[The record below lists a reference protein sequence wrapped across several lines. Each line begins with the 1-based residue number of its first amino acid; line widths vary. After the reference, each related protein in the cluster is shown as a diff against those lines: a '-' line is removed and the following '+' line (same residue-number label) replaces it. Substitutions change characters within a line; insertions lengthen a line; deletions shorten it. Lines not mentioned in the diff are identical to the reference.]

1 MCLVGESDLQ
11 LNPYLFIAYLLIDV
25 IVYSN
30 GIDNPIYKMETDD
43 RHGEQT
49 CRLPGRLWGRE
60 WDGRE
65 LGVGGYKTVTFECVG
80 NGFLLYRTGKGV

>member
-1 MCLVGESDLQ
+1 MGLKQTANPLLCLVGESDLQ

-25 IVYSN
+25 IIYSN

-49 CRLPGRLWGRE
+49 CRRQGGCGGGSGMDGSWGLV
-60 WDGRE
+60 DTK
-65 LGVGGYKTVTFECVG
+65 L
-80 NGFLLYRTGKGV
+80 